1 MTSQLQYY
9 QQTLIEKVKRYH
21 TGEGVIETAI
31 PTFNLIRSTTE
42 LSSSPTVYE
51 PMLCVLLQGE
61 KRIYVGDEEY
71 AFRELNTLIVP
82 VMMPVIGKI
91 VKATPENPYLGFCM
105 SIDMHELADLVIDM
119 AQVIVNKEVQPCSL
133 SIIDTDEA
141 LMSVFTRLMAL
152 LEKESDIPI
161 LLPMLKRE
169 LLFRLLQT
177 SIGCQ
182 LRQFLLFD
190 TQANRVS
197 KAIELIKE
205 RFDESLRVKDL
216 ADTANMSE
224 SSFYNAFKSVT
235 SMSPLQYQKQIRLN
249 EARRIMLHDGLEAAA
264 ASYKVGYESPSQFSR
279 EYSRLFGISPVADVS
294 RFRK

>member
-1 MTSQLQYY
+1 MTTRLQYY
-9 QQTLIEKVKRYH
+9 QLELIEKVKRYH
-21 TGEGVIETAI
+21 SGEGALDTII
-31 PTFNLIRSTTE
+31 PTFRLIRSSTE

-61 KRIYVGDEEY
+61 KRIYVGNDEF
-71 AFRELNTLIVP
+71 AFKELNMLIVP
-82 VMMPVIGKI
+82 VMMPVIGKV
-91 VKATPENPYLGFCM
+91 VKATPDKPYLGFCIN
-105 SIDMHELADLVIDM
+105 IDMHELADLVIDM
-119 AQVIVNKEVQPCSL
+119 AQISENKDVHPCCL
-133 SIIDTDEA
+133 NIIDTDEE
-141 LMSVFTRLMAL
+141 LMSVFSRLMSL
-152 LEKESDIPI
+152 LENESDIPI

-169 LLFRLLQT
+169 MLFRLLQT

-205 RFDESLRVKDL
+205 RYDESLRVKDL

-249 EARRIMLHDGLEAAA
+249 EARRIMLHEGLEAAA